1 MKVSG
6 VGMISGLVGM
16 LLVGAAPARAQGNFE
31 IQVYPGTTVPTGVTM
46 LELHSNFTGRGS
58 TTVLNGVLP
67 SNHALHET
75 IELTHGFADW
85 LEIGFYQFVSFQ
97 DAGGLQYVGNH
108 IRPRIAVPERLK
120 WPIGLSL
127 SQEVGYNRKEFGE
140 DTWSWEFRPIID
152 QTIGR
157 FYWSFNP
164 TLGIA
169 LKGPNAGHSPDF
181 EPSAQV
187 GFDAT
192 RRVNIALEYYGG
204 LGPLSDLEPLKTSQQ
219 LLVPALNI
227 DFGPE
232 WEFNIG
238 AGIALTDPTDRVTFK
253 MIMGRKLGGRK
264 SPPK

>member
-1 MKVSG
+1 MRISG
-6 VGMISGLVGM
+6 VIGLGSVVGG
-16 LLVGAAPARAQGNFE
+16 LLLGAGPVRAQSNFE
-31 IQVYPGTTVPTGVTM
+31 IQVYPGTTVPKGVTM

-58 TTVLNGVLP
+58 TTVVDGVLP
-67 SNHALHET
+67 TNHALHET
-75 IELTHGFADW
+75 LELTHGFTDW
-85 LEIGFYQFVSFQ
+85 LEIGFYQFTSLQ
-97 DAGGLQYVGNH
+97 DGGGFQYVGNH
-108 IRPRIAVPERLK
+108 IRPRIAVPERLH

-127 SQEVGYNRKEFGE
+127 SQEVGYARKEFGA

-157 FYWSFNP
+157 FSWSFNP

-181 EPSAQV
+181 EPSAQI

-192 RRVNIALEYYGG
+192 KRVNVALEYYGG
-204 LGPLSDLEPLKTSQQ
+204 LGPLSDLEPLKASQQ

-227 DFGPE
+227 NFGPE

-238 AGIALTDPTDRVTFK
+238 AGIALTDPTDRVTVK
-253 MIMGRKLGGRK
+253 MIVGRKLGGRT

>member
-1 MKVSG
+1 MKRAGWMRTCAVAG
-6 VGMISGLVGM
+6 CLT
-16 LLVGAAPARAQGNFE
+16 LAATPAGAQSNFE
-31 IQVYPGTTVPTGVTM
+31 IQVYPGTTVPKGVTM

-58 TTVLNGVLP
+58 TSVVNGVLP

-75 IELTHGFADW
+75 IEITHGFADW
-85 LEIGFYQFVSFQ
+85 LEVGFYQFVSFQ
-97 DAGGLQYVGNH
+97 DGGGMQYVGNH
-108 IRPRIAVPERLK
+108 IRPRIAVPERLH
-120 WPIGLSL
+120 WPVGLSL
-127 SQEVGYNRKEFGE
+127 SQEVGFQRREFSE
-140 DTWSWEFRPIID
+140 DTWSWELRPIID

-169 LKGPNAGHSPDF
+169 LKGPNAGGSPEF
-181 EPSAQV
+181 EPNAQI

-192 RRVNIALEYYGG
+192 RRVNIALEYYGE
-204 LGPLSDLEPLKTSQQ
+204 LGPLSNLESFKTSPQ

-238 AGIALTDPTDRVTFK
+238 AGIAMTSSTDRVTLK

-264 SPPK
+264 SP